1 MTVAEFYRGCGCR
14 SVLKVLSGRTGRVFT
29 AHYKPEKH
37 EKTVGKREI
46 LSVWAKLQI
55 TDGGKVVYQGYPVYK
70 NLRLKGVS

>member
-1 MTVAEFYRGCGCR
+1 MTVAEFYKECDCK
-14 SVLKVLSGRTGRVFT
+14 SVLKILSSKTGGVFT
-29 AHYKPEKH
+29 AHYKSEKH

-46 LSVWAKLQI
+46 LSVWAELQI